1 MSDKK
6 LIVFSLVAATLLIFG
21 GWYYSKNGSSQATP
35 SSSGDDQAT
44 ITEKGIVIGNPD
56 APVTMEEYTEF
67 LCPACGRFANQTL
80 PQIKE
85 EYVKTGKV
93 KLVLY
98 VFPPFEL
105 GNAALCANEQ
115 GKFSEFHDYIFLHQ
129 QEITSEDDIKNY
141 AINSG
146 LSAQEFNTCYAQDKF
161 KDKLAKW
168 YNEGGKRG
176 VTATPTFFINGQQF
190 IGAYPYADFKKIIDQ
205 KLTEAET
212 K

>member
-6 LIVFSLVAATLLIFG
+6 LIIFSIAFAALLIFG
-21 GWYYSKNGSSQATP
+21 GWYYSKNGSRQAAILPLTT
-35 SSSGDDQAT
+35 DQTT

-129 QEITSEDDIKNY
+129 QEITNEEDIKNY

-146 LSAQEFNTCYAQDKF
+146 LSAPEFNACYAQDKF
-161 KDKLAKW
+161 KDKLTKW

-190 IGAYPYADFKKIIDQ
+190 VGAYPFADFKKIIDE
-205 KLTEAET
+205 KLAEV

>member
-6 LIVFSLVAATLLIFG
+6 LMIFSLTLAFLLIFG
-21 GWYYSKNGSSQATP
+21 GWYYSKNSPKQAAILPTTT
-35 SSSGDDQAT
+35 DQA
-44 ITEKGIVIGNPD
+44 IKGIVIGSPD

-67 LCPACGRFANQTL
+67 LCPACGRFATQTL

-93 KLVLY
+93 KLILY

-129 QEITSEDDIKNY
+129 QEIASEEDIKNY

-146 LSAQEFNTCYAQDKF
+146 LNAQEFNACYAQDKY
-161 KDKLAKW
+161 KDKLNKW
-168 YNEGGKRG
+168 YSEGGKRG

-190 IGAYPYADFKKIIDQ
+190 IGAYPYADFKKIIDE
-205 KLTEAET
+205 KLAET
-212 K
+212 R

>member
-6 LIVFSLVAATLLIFG
+6 LIVFSLFFAALLIFG
-21 GWYYSKNGSSQATP
+21 GWYYSKNGSKQAAILPAST
-35 SSSGDDQAT
+35 GAT

-67 LCPACGRFANQTL
+67 LCPACGRFATQVL

-85 EYVKTGKV
+85 DYVKTGKV
-93 KLVLY
+93 KLIIY

-105 GNAALCANEQ
+105 GRAALCADEQ
-115 GKFSEFHDYIFLHQ
+115 SKFSEFHDYIFQRQ
-129 QEITSEDDIKNY
+129 QEITSEEDIKNY

-146 LSAQEFNTCYAQDKF
+146 LNAQEFNACYTQDKYT
-161 KDKLAKW
+161 DKLNKW
-168 YNEGGKRG
+168 YEEGGDRG

-190 IGAYPYADFKKIIDQ
+190 VGAYPYADFKKIIDE
-205 KLTEAET
+205 KLAET

>member
-6 LIVFSLVAATLLIFG
+6 IIIFALCIAVLLIFG
-21 GWYYSKNGSSQATP
+21 GWYYSKNNSQPASSPSAT
-35 SSSGDDQAT
+35 GAV

-67 LCPACGRFANQTL
+67 LCPACARFSNQTL

-85 EYVKTGKV
+85 DYVKTGKV

-105 GNAALCANEQ
+105 GNAALCADEQ

-129 QEITSEDDIKNY
+129 QEITNEEDIKNY

-146 LSAQEFNTCYAQDKF
+146 LNAQEFNACYALNKN
-161 KDKLAKW
+161 KDKLSKW
-168 YNEGGKRG
+168 YEEGTKRG

-190 IGAYPYADFKKIIDQ
+190 VGAYPYADFKKIIDQ
-205 KLTEAET
+205 KLAEI

>member
-6 LIVFSLVAATLLIFG
+6 LIAFSLFFAALLIFG
-21 GWYYSKNGSSQATP
+21 GWYYSKNGPQQAAILP
-35 SSSGDDQAT
+35 SPATGQAT
-44 ITEKGIVIGNPD
+44 IAEKGIVIGNPD

-85 EYVKTGKV
+85 DYVKTGKV

-129 QEITSEDDIKNY
+129 KEITGEEDIKNY

-146 LSAQEFNTCYAQDKF
+146 LNAQEFNTCYAQDKY
-161 KDKLAKW
+161 KNKLSNW

-190 IGAYPYADFKKIIDQ
+190 VGAYPYADFKKIIDE
-205 KLTEAET
+205 KLAEA

>member
-6 LIVFSLVAATLLIFG
+6 LIIFSLAIAALLIFG
-21 GWYYSKNGSSQATP
+21 GWYYSKNGSQQAAILP
-35 SSSGDDQAT
+35 SEDGQTT

-67 LCPACGRFANQTL
+67 LCPACARFANQTL

-85 EYVKTGKV
+85 DYVKTGKV
-93 KLVLY
+93 KLVIY

-115 GKFSEFHDYIFLHQ
+115 GKFSEFHDYIFQHQ
-129 QEITSEDDIKNY
+129 QEISNEEDIKNY

-146 LSAQEFNTCYAQDKF
+146 LNAQEFTACYAQDKF
-161 KDKLAKW
+161 KNKLNAW

-190 IGAYPYADFKKIIDQ
+190 VGAYPYADFKKIIDE
-205 KLTEAET
+205 KLAET